1 MIASYRSDDPRW
13 KDVVPEDPPP
23 QLTSPPQPCT
33 EESGASAPA
42 PRAAADRD
50 RIELELQRVHSSL
63 DAALMY
69 LTRLRSMVP
78 IQFWDHLMLDLHW
91 EVQHARSTTRFVITH
106 LDDQL
111 GRVGPSEVSSTPPTS
126 LHEPPHADQE
136 GPPET

>member
-1 MIASYRSDDPRW
+1 MIASWRSDDPGW

-33 EESGASAPA
+33 EESGADVAPA

-50 RIELELQRVHSSL
+50 RIELELQRVRSSL

-69 LTRLRSMVP
+69 LARLRAMAP
-78 IQFWDHLMLDLHW
+78 IQFWGHLMLDLHW
-91 EVQHARSTTRFVITH
+91 EVQHAKSTTRFVITH

-111 GRVGPSEVSSTPPTS
+111 DVSASSTAAPPTS
-126 LHEPPHADQE
+126 LPEPLDADTE
-136 GPPET
+136 GPTET